1 MAADCNGLSAAQRD
15 LATLENFQRGR
26 ISSYTVQLLQTGR
39 TLNDGV
45 AVWSYTNTGLFLQ
58 DNCASRRGSA

>member
-1 MAADCNGLSAAQRD
+1 
-15 LATLENFQRGR
+15 
-26 ISSYTVQLLQTGR
+26 VQLLQTGR

-58 DNCASRRGSA
+58 DNCASRRRSA